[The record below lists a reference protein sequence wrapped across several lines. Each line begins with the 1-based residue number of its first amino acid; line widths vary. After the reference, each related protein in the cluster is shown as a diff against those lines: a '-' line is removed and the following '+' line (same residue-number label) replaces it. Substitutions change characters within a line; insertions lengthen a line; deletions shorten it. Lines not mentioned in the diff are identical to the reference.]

1 MEQKLSITQTQ
12 RLLKESVGD
21 VYEILKE
28 DPSFPRH
35 IRRGSRTYFIEKEI
49 FNWLDELEKKNKE
62 DLFNDKYKIQEET
75 FKFLKIVEALEDD
88 IKEFAIPLLHI
99 AADSG
104 SNEELTKAVGAL
116 IWKLERTK
124 VKHSSKIFLNLIG
137 QGFTDVQKD
146 EIKSIYKEIAEKI
159 SSQTLPSA
167 FYDFMKSTMSED
179 ESTIQTRIIKLEF
192 VVFLREYF
200 KVSYVN
206 GLLSY
211 WNGSKYLR
219 GRSKLKA
226 LILSIEM
233 FFEIEEFLSAKKIIN
248 HDLTE
253 YLLRHSRI

>member
-12 RLLKESVGD
+12 RLLKGSVGD

-28 DPSFPRH
+28 DPSFPRP

-75 FKFLKIVEALEDD
+75 FKFLKINEALEDD
-88 IKEFAIPLLHI
+88 IKEIAIPLLHI
-99 AADSG
+99 ATDSG

-124 VKHSSKIFLNLIG
+124 VKHSSKIFLDLIG

-146 EIKSIYKEIAEKI
+146 EIKSIYTEIAEKI

-179 ESTIQTRIIKLEF
+179 ESTIITRIIKDKF
-192 VVFLREYF
+192 VSFLRDYF
-200 KVSYVN
+200 KVRYVN
-206 GLLSY
+206 GVLSY
-211 WNGSKYLR
+211 RNGSKYLR

-233 FFEIEEFLSAKKIIN
+233 FFEIEEFFSAKKIIN
-248 HDLTE
+248 HDFTE